1 HLAAGLGKT
10 VLLMDRYDNCWRWLH
25 GREDTPWYPNL
36 RIIRQ
41 TTPRQWTD
49 VVSRVAQALS
59 AMARSRR

>member
-1 HLAAGLGKT
+1 